1 MIKNLQAVADVTKTD
16 RSVVYELTVSGKLKG
31 YKTTAARMHMLLSFV
46 QDIDGQKKKQRY
58 YPMFVECTMTKEGDC
73 KFIGTSKVELAYVF
87 ADKKDCSLIGMCRFH
102 FVMWIRIC
110 SGRK

>member
-16 RSVVYELTVSGKLKG
+16 RSVVYELTVSGKLKE

-58 YPMFVECTMTKEGDC
+58 YPMFVECTMTKEEDC

-87 ADKKDCSLIGMCRFH
+87 ADKKDYSLTGMCRFH

-110 SGRK
+110 NGRK